1 MSAVERNILTIFEP
15 TIELD
20 ELSMPDVES
29 GSENSQGAAIKEKPS
44 KFTTMLPF
52 IKINEYNVEGGELQ
66 MLDLDCS
73 GFYPTIRFSFYDRTS
88 LFTARFFPKDG
99 DLIQFYLRSAGDEE
113 TFKPIRMDFTI
124 EDIKPVGSSGGSTA
138 TPPLVMIEGRINVP
152 NLFTEKVQF
161 QDNTSFEA
169 LSSVAEELGLGY
181 ASNVEETADQQIWT
195 NPYDTADKFINDI
208 TQNAYLNDESFFTA
222 YIDPYY
228 YLTFVDCNKLFGQE
242 TEIETSEMYARNA
255 MGTMGSGDSENPD
268 DENPA
273 FPNLLSNRPQ
283 YQNSARYISV
293 YQQINKSGKISK
305 NNGYKRYT
313 QFWDLQAKEFV
324 SEFVDPLT
332 NDTPGMVPTTKGRLI
347 DGEVEGPRNEQVKYK
362 FLGTQGDN
370 MHDNY
375 YYASI
380 LNYQNLQEM
389 EKFGMTLELDT
400 VNPALLRFQRIYIEI
415 FEFSQNAKSALT
427 ASDVDD
433 SAAVPEG
440 AAQREPQEI
449 DGVSL
454 DDASQANQN
463 GIKNEYLSGFYV
475 ISGMEYFQEMP
486 GNLRQR
492 IHLRRR
498 EATPST

>member
-44 KFTTMLPF
+44 KFTNVLPY
-52 IKINEYNVEGGELQ
+52 IKINEFAVEGGELQ
-66 MLDLDCS
+66 MLNLDCS
-73 GFYPTIRFSFYDRTS
+73 GFYPTIRFSFFDRTAT
-88 LFTARFFPKDG
+88 FTGRFFPKDG
-99 DLIQFYLRSAGDEE
+99 DLIQFHYEASILMVEC
-113 TFKPIRMDFTI
+113 
-124 EDIKPVGSSGGSTA
+124 
-138 TPPLVMIEGRINVP
+138 RINIP
-152 NLFTEKVQF
+152 NLYTEKVQF

-169 LSSVAEELGLGY
+169 LSTVAEELGLGF

-195 NPYDTADKFINDI
+195 NPYDTAEKFINDI
-208 TQNAYLNDESFFTA
+208 TANAYLNDESFFTA

-228 YLTFVDCNKLFGQE
+228 YLTFVDCNKLFDQE
-242 TEIETSEMYARNA
+242 TDLETSEMYARNA

-268 DENPA
+268 DENFA
-273 FPNLLSNRPQ
+273 FPNLLSNRVI
-283 YQNSARYISV
+283 YQNTARYISI
-293 YQQINKSGKISK
+293 YQQVNKSGKISK
-305 NNGYKRYT
+305 NNGYKRFT

-370 MHDNY
+370 MHENY
-375 YYASI
+375 YYAQI
-380 LNYQNLQEM
+380 LNHQNLQEM

-400 VNPALLRFQRIYIEI
+400 VNPALIKFQRIYIEI
-415 FEFSQNAKSALT
+415 FETAQNTKSALM
-427 ASDVDD
+427 ASTVDD
-433 SAAVPEG
+433 DSTIPEG
-440 AAQREPQEI
+440 AATREPQEI

-454 DDASQANQN
+454 DDPSQANQQ

-475 ISGMEYFQEMP
+475 ISGMEYFQEAP
-486 GNLRQR
+486 GMLRQK

>member
-44 KFTTMLPF
+44 KFTNVLPY
-52 IKINEYNVEGGELQ
+52 IKINEFAVEGGELQ
-66 MLDLDCS
+66 MLNLDCS
-73 GFYPTIRFSFYDRTS
+73 GFYPTIRFSFFDRTAT
-88 LFTARFFPKDG
+88 FTGRFFPKDG
-99 DLIQFYLRSAGDEE
+99 DLIQFHLRSAGDEE
-113 TFKPIRMDFTI
+113 TFKPIRLDFTI
-124 EDIKPVGSSGGSTA
+124 EDIKPLGGGGSTNEA
-138 TPPLVMIEGRINVP
+138 SLLMVEGRINIP

-169 LSSVAEELGLGY
+169 LSTVAEELGLGF

-195 NPYDTADKFINDI
+195 NPYDTAEKFINDI
-208 TQNAYLNDESFFTA
+208 TANAYLNDESFFTA

-228 YLTFVDCNKLFGQE
+228 YLTFVDCNKLFDQE
-242 TEIETSEMYARNA
+242 TDLETSEMYARNA

-268 DENPA
+268 DENFA
-273 FPNLLSNRPQ
+273 FPNLLSNRVI
-283 YQNSARYISV
+283 YQNTARYISI
-293 YQQINKSGKISK
+293 YQQVNKSGKISK
-305 NNGYKRYT
+305 NNGYKRFT

-332 NDTPGMVPTTKGRLI
+332 NDTPGMIPTTKGRLI

-370 MHDNY
+370 MHENY
-375 YYASI
+375 YYAQI
-380 LNYQNLQEM
+380 LNHQNLQEM

-400 VNPALLRFQRIYIEI
+400 VNPALIKFQRIYIEI
-415 FEFSQNAKSALT
+415 FETAQNTKSALM
-427 ASDVDD
+427 ASTVDD
-433 SAAVPEG
+433 DSTIPEG
-440 AAQREPQEI
+440 AATREPQEI

-454 DDASQANQN
+454 DDPSQANQQ

-475 ISGMEYFQEMP
+475 ISGMEYFQDAP
-486 GNLRQR
+486 GMLRQK